1 MRVYITELRM
11 PELGELK
18 PEVRRWVLLRA
29 FALLRLNDRFFYWVP
44 TLLGVAALV
53 TCCSIAKATRDYLP
67 NYQGLMKETLVDMMW
82 LYNVPMIGAILG
94 GFIGLQLQRWKLRH
108 YLRDVIQAD
117 GLENPNAT

>member
-1 MRVYITELRM
+1 
-11 PELGELK
+11 
-18 PEVRRWVLLRA
+18 
-29 FALLRLNDRFFYWVP
+29 
-44 TLLGVAALV
+44 
-53 TCCSIAKATRDYLP
+53 
-67 NYQGLMKETLVDMMW
+67 MKETLVDMMW